1 MQPGVPAGLTAPDGS
16 GEKPSIIQG
25 ADPAQFLDGVHFIN
39 HRRQGNLVTNAASGN
54 PTIGTDANPI
64 DFK

>member
-1 MQPGVPAGLTAPDGS
+1 VRNTTLKNISYDGS

-25 ADPAQFLDGVHFIN
+25 ADPAQFVDGVHFIN
-39 HRRQGNLVTNAASGN
+39 YRRQGVLVTIAVSGN
-54 PTIGTDANPI
+54 LTIGTDANYV